1 MGNYVNGTTFKK
13 LNVAIFL
20 LGSTIFIHENLQ
32 KMVGF
37 GPNWSIDMA
46 KKYCAKAE
54 WIYLDTTPLY
64 TLMRYPDSALG
75 LALSNLSSS
84 SQNSIKS
91 TVFKI
96 PIYLLIGFTSHY
108 VHKNMPNDLD

>member
-1 MGNYVNGTTFKK
+1 MMATSRVYILAHFPHQCAFAIMIGYIIFYYTQSKIDNYVNGTTFKK

-46 KKYCAKAE
+46 KKYCAKVV
-54 WIYLDTTPLY
+54 YLTF
-64 TLMRYPDSALG
+64 
-75 LALSNLSSS
+75 NLTKFGSMKAFLFS
-84 SQNSIKS
+84 
-91 TVFKI
+91 
-96 PIYLLIGFTSHY
+96 G
-108 VHKNMPNDLD
+108 